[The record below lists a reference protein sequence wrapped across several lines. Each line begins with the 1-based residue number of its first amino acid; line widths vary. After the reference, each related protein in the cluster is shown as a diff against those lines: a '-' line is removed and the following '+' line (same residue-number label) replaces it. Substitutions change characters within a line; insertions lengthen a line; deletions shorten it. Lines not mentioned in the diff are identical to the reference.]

1 MSVADLLRIGIS
13 SLKGRRE
20 RAVKDA
26 MHTTSRPGRRTA
38 LAAVVLVAAFSLL
51 TACLS
56 PDQDQVRIAM
66 NNDRGAYGLGA
77 LSVQMDAQNKAQ
89 AWAQKL
95 ASENTLYH
103 SNLPDGIN
111 VRWCSLGE
119 NVGYGPS
126 ISAIETAY
134 MNSPEHKANILNT
147 TWNGVGTGVA
157 YNGPRVFTVQ
167 EFIQAC

>member
-1 MSVADLLRIGIS
+1 MSVADQLRAGPS
-13 SLKGRRE
+13 SLKGGEE
-20 RAVKDA
+20 RAVNDA
-26 MHTTSRPGRRTA
+26 MNATSRPGRRTA

-66 NNDRGAYGLGA
+66 NNDRVAYGLGA

-126 ISAIETAY
+126 ISAIETGY
-134 MNSPEHKANILNT
+134 MNSPGHKANILNT

-157 YNGPRVFTVQ
+157 YNGDRVFTVQ
-167 EFIQAC
+167 VFIQTC